1 MNFRGESNHFL
12 CILSL
17 PGGSVLCV
25 LRVQVSSGRAQVLP
39 GADGAEL
46 SLDLGCDSL
55 YDLNCA
61 IETHRCLA
69 QCVVWFDF
77 FFNSIKLILHVPI
90 DCHCRHLGLAEPVP
104 WAVFYGSW
112 QTGST
117 GQFGCC
123 SLEQCPQLR

>member
-1 MNFRGESNHFL
+1 M
-12 CILSL
+12 
-17 PGGSVLCV
+17 LCV

-112 QTGST
+112 RDREHWAVWVLFS
-117 GQFGCC
+117 
-123 SLEQCPQLR
+123 